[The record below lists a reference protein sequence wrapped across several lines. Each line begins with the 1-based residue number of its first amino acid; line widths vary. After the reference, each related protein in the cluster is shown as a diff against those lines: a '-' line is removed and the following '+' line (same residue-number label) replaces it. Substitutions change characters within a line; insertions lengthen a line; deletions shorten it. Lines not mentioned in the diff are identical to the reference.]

1 MEKSP
6 LTTLCY
12 IEKDDKYLMLHRG
25 KKEKDVNKD
34 KWIGIGGHFETGESP
49 EECLLREVKEETG
62 LTLTGFSFRG
72 IVTFSA
78 IGWPTEYMCLYTA
91 DQFEGTLAECDEG
104 TLEWVEKERLLSLNL
119 WEGDK
124 IFFGLL
130 MENAPFFSLKL
141 SYDGDKLT
149 EAVLNGTVMELIK
162 DQAQP

>member
-12 IEKDDKYLMLHRG
+12 IEKDDKYLMLHRV
-25 KKEKDVNKD
+25 KKEQDVNKD
-34 KWIGIGGHFETGESP
+34 KWIGIGGHFEAGESP

-62 LTLTGFSFRG
+62 LMLTGFSFRG

-78 IGWPTEYMCLYTA
+78 IGWSTEYMCLYTA
-91 DQFEGTLAECDEG
+91 DKFEGTLAECDEG
-104 TLEWVEKERLLSLNL
+104 TLEWVDKERLMSLNL

-124 IFFGLL
+124 IFFRLL

-141 SYDGDKLT
+141 SYDGDTLT
-149 EAVLNGTVMELIK
+149 GAVLNGAALEVRR
-162 DQAQP
+162 D

>member
-1 MEKSP
+1 METSP

-12 IEKDDKYLMLHRG
+12 IEKDDKYLMLHRV
-25 KKEKDVNKD
+25 KKEQDVNKD
-34 KWIGIGGHFETGESP
+34 KWIGIGGHFEAGESP

-62 LTLTGFSFRG
+62 LMLTGFSFRG

-91 DQFEGTLAECDEG
+91 DKFEGTLAECDEG
-104 TLEWVEKERLLSLNL
+104 TLEWVDKERLMSLNL

-124 IFFGLL
+124 IFFRLL

-141 SYDGDKLT
+141 SYDGDTLT
-149 EAVLNGTVMELIK
+149 EAVLNGAALEVRR
-162 DQAQP
+162 D